1 MDIETYAILKSY
13 IDQKSTGGGG
23 SVDLSNY
30 VTQDKLK
37 ATLADYAKS
46 SSLASY
52 ATQDWVKT
60 YLAAQL
66 EVIENGTY

>member
-13 IDQKSTGGGG
+13 IDQKSTGGG
-23 SVDLSNY
+23 SVDPSNY

-37 ATLADYAKS
+37 TTLADYAKS

-52 ATQDWVKT
+52 ATQNWVKT

-66 EVIENGTY
+66 EVIENGAY